1 MIQTRIFRCNF
12 IEENCYVLW
21 DTEAKNTCWVVDC
34 GAFYP
39 EEVQTIVDFIE
50 KEGMKPTR
58 HLLTHG
64 HFDHIFGAKALWEHF
79 GVAPTLLQE
88 EVETYKRAP
97 EIMRMLVPELPE
109 FEIPP
114 VGELLKD
121 GDRLQLGRYTFSAI
135 ATPGHTPGGVC
146 YYCAEEGMLLSG
158 DTLFKHS
165 YGRTDLPGGNAQ
177 QLFASLERLL
187 QLPDDTRVLPG
198 HGAITRIGE
207 ERGLV

>member
-1 MIQTRIFRCNF
+1 MLQIKIFQCNF

-64 HFDHIFGAKALWEHF
+64 HFDHIFGAKAIWERY

-88 EVETYKRAP
+88 ELETYEKAP
-97 EIMRMLVPELPE
+97 EQMRMLIREGFDFEVPSA
-109 FEIPP
+109 
-114 VGELLKD
+114 GELLRD
-121 GDRLQLGRYTFSAI
+121 GDELILGRHKFCVL
-135 ATPGHTPGGVC
+135 ATPGHTPGGAC
-146 YYCAEEGMLLSG
+146 YYCAEEGILLSG

>member
-21 DTEAKNTCWVVDC
+21 DTEAKNACWVVDC

-64 HFDHIFGAKALWEHF
+64 HFDHIFGAKAFWEHF

-207 ERGLV
+207 ERGMV